1 MMLLPQNLDSIMTPR
16 SKTAGLMVDTGN
28 ADHIGD
34 NSGNTVTFPL
44 RTGNTVMLRMSPRDT
59 MVKIH
64 APAADYPPWSGV
76 KRENTPP
83 SSGMCVYPPA
93 NSMRSPPIAPSA
105 ELDSSFYSMERN
117 NGGYVINDF
126 LVELEEE
133 LRQPSLVHSMVG
145 GPSLM
150 AETEKESN
158 AMLFPSYNGGHH
170 GNGHGRG
177 YDHNDNHDHHRV
189 SPSQSGHTSSSS
201 RTGKQ
206 PAVLTI
212 PKATAK
218 PKASKRGTAPNGGG
232 RAAISGPLRERRK
245 KRAPTS
251 LAQPTQHQQRSAAA
265 TAATIARPKP
275 PGRSSS
281 SSHGSIR
288 VESMGTTT
296 IDSLGGILHRCSW
309 AGCTKVYSK
318 SSHLKAHFRR
328 HTGEKPFSCTW
339 TDCAWRF
346 SRSDELA
353 RHVRSHTGVKPFS
366 CTICAK
372 PFSRSDHLA
381 KHVRTH
387 KQSKRARGGRS
398 AAPLFEILSAD
409 SSSSGSGDA
418 MD

>member
-1 MMLLPQNLDSIMTPR
+1 
-16 SKTAGLMVDTGN
+16 MVDTGS
-28 ADHIGD
+28 ADNLID
-34 NSGNTVTFPL
+34 NTGNTVTFPL
-44 RTGNTVMLRMSPRDT
+44 RAGNTVMLRMSPRDT

-64 APAADYPPWSGV
+64 APTGSTVQLFAADYPPWSGV

-83 SSGMCVYPPA
+83 NAGMCVYPPA
-93 NSMRSPPIAPSA
+93 SSTRSPPIAPST

-133 LRQPSLVHSMVG
+133 LRQPSLLHSMVG
-145 GPSLM
+145 GPALM
-150 AETEKESN
+150 AETENEAD
-158 AMLFPSYNGGHH
+158 AMIFPSYPGDHS
-170 GNGHGRG
+170 GNGHGRE
-177 YDHNDNHDHHRV
+177 YDDDDDHHHHHRGA
-189 SPSQSGHTSSSS
+189 GHTSSSSS

-212 PKATAK
+212 PTATTK
-218 PKASKRGTAPNGGG
+218 SKVPKRSPARNSDG
-232 RAAISGPLRERRK
+232 RAAVAGPVRERRK

-251 LAQPTQHQQRSAAA
+251 LAQPSKQHQQRAASASTA
-265 TAATIARPKP
+265 TAARPKP
-275 PGRSSS
+275 QGQSSS
-281 SSHGSIR
+281 SSHGSIS

-296 IDSLGGILHRCSW
+296 IDSLGGVLHRCSW
-309 AGCTKVYSK
+309 GGCTKVYSK

-372 PFSRSDHLA
+372 PFSRSDHLQ

-387 KQSKRARGGRS
+387 KSNKR
-398 AAPLFEILSAD
+398 
-409 SSSSGSGDA
+409 
-418 MD
+418 